1 MFQQNKI
8 GCLNIYSLDGCYYSQ
23 SLEELLNSNKIKYN
37 LNRVNLENKSKI
49 KEKNKM
55 STFPQVFLNSK
66 NVDYKVGGFDD
77 VNYILDEIKT
87 KNNLDLIIKNV
98 NFKTNLDKKR
108 SIRLI
113 NLLI

>member
-1 MFQQNKI
+1 MDSLI
-8 GCLNIYSLDGCYYSQ
+8 IYSLEGCYYSQ
-23 SLEELLNSNKIKYN
+23 SLEELLNNKKINYN

-66 NVDYKVGGFDD
+66 NINYKVGGFND

-87 KNNLDLIIKNV
+87 KNNLDLIINNV
-98 NFKTNLDKKR
+98 EFKTNLDRNR

>member
-1 MFQQNKI
+1 MD
-8 GCLNIYSLDGCYYSQ
+8 CLNIYSLDGCYYSQ

-87 KNNLDLIIKNV
+87 KNNLDLIINNIK
-98 NFKTNLDKKR
+98 FKTNLDKKR

>member
-1 MFQQNKI
+1 MD
-8 GCLNIYSLDGCYYSQ
+8 CLNIYSLDGCYYSQ
-23 SLEELLNSNKIKYN
+23 SLEELLNNKKIKYN
-37 LNRVNLENKSKI
+37 INRVNLKNKIKI

-66 NVDYKVGGFDD
+66 NVNYKVGGFDD

-87 KNNLDLIIKNV
+87 KNNLDLIINNV
-98 NFKTNLDKKR
+98 KFKTNLDKKR

-113 NLLI
+113 NLLL

>member
-1 MFQQNKI
+1 MD
-8 GCLNIYSLDGCYYSQ
+8 CLNIYSLDGCYYSQ

-55 STFPQVFLNSK
+55 GTFPQVFLNSK

-77 VNYILDEIKT
+77 VNYILNEIKT
-87 KNNLDLIIKNV
+87 KNNLNLIIKNV
-98 NFKTNLDKKR
+98 NLKTNLDKKR

>member
-1 MFQQNKI
+1 MD
-8 GCLNIYSLDGCYYSQ
+8 CLNIYSLDGCYYSQ

>member
-1 MFQQNKI
+1 MDY
-8 GCLNIYSLDGCYYSQ
+8 LDIYSLDGCYYSQ
-23 SLEELLNSNKIKYN
+23 SLEELLNNKKIKYN

-66 NVDYKVGGFDD
+66 NVNYKVGGFDD

-87 KNNLDLIIKNV
+87 KNILDLIINNV
-98 NFKTNLDKKR
+98 KFKTNLDKKR

>member
-1 MFQQNKI
+1 MD
-8 GCLNIYSLDGCYYSQ
+8 CLNIYSLDGCYYSQ

-66 NVDYKVGGFDD
+66 NVNYKVGGFDD
-77 VNYILDEIKT
+77 VNYILNEIKT
-87 KNNLDLIIKNV
+87 KNNLNLIIKNI

>member
-1 MFQQNKI
+1 MD
-8 GCLNIYSLDGCYYSQ
+8 CLNIYSLDGCYYSQ

-77 VNYILDEIKT
+77 VNYILNEIKT
-87 KNNLDLIIKNV
+87 KNNLNLIIKNV

>member
-1 MFQQNKI
+1 MD
-8 GCLNIYSLDGCYYSQ
+8 CLNIYSLDGCYYSQ

-77 VNYILDEIKT
+77 VNYILNEIKT
-87 KNNLDLIIKNV
+87 KNNLNLIIKNV
-98 NFKTNLDKKR
+98 NLKTNLDKKR

>member
-1 MFQQNKI
+1 MD
-8 GCLNIYSLDGCYYSQ
+8 CLNIYSLDGCYYSQ

-66 NVDYKVGGFDD
+66 NVNYKVGGFDD
-77 VNYILDEIKT
+77 VNYILNEIKT
-87 KNNLDLIIKNV
+87 KNNLNLIIKNI
-98 NFKTNLDKKR
+98 NFKNNLDKKR

>member
-1 MFQQNKI
+1 MD
-8 GCLNIYSLDGCYYSQ
+8 CLNIYSLDGCYYSQ
-23 SLEELLNSNKIKYN
+23 SLEELLNNKKIKYN
-37 LNRVNLENKSKI
+37 INRVNLKNKIKI

-66 NVDYKVGGFDD
+66 NVNYKVGGFDD

-87 KNNLDLIIKNV
+87 KNNLDLIINNV
-98 NFKTNLDKKR
+98 KFKTNLDKKR

>member
-1 MFQQNKI
+1 MD
-8 GCLNIYSLDGCYYSQ
+8 CLNIYSLDGCYYSQ
-23 SLEELLNSNKIKYN
+23 SLEELLNNKKIKYN
-37 LNRVNLENKSKI
+37 INRVNLKNKIKI

-66 NVDYKVGGFDD
+66 NVNYKVGGFDD
-77 VNYILDEIKT
+77 VNYILDEINT
-87 KNNLDLIIKNV
+87 KNNLDLIINNV
-98 NFKTNLDKKR
+98 KFKTNLDKKR

>member
-1 MFQQNKI
+1 MD
-8 GCLNIYSLDGCYYSQ
+8 CLNIYSLDGCYYSQ

-66 NVDYKVGGFDD
+66 NVNYKVGGFDD
-77 VNYILDEIKT
+77 VNYILNEIKT
-87 KNNLDLIIKNV
+87 KNNLNLIIKNV

>member
-1 MFQQNKI
+1 MD
-8 GCLNIYSLDGCYYSQ
+8 CLNIYSLDGCYYSH
-23 SLEELLNSNKIKYN
+23 SLEQLLNNNKIKYN

-66 NVDYKVGGFDD
+66 NVNYKVGGFHD

-87 KNNLDLIIKNV
+87 KNNLDLIINNV
-98 NFKTNLDKKR
+98 KFKTNLDRNR